1 MEIEIRQEK
10 LPPLSERR
18 RLRAAAGLTGIELAV
33 AMGVSPASVYA
44 WETGRRTPTGLQKA
58 AYLEAL
64 GQIRAELEED
74 VGDDR

>member
-64 GQIRAELEED
+64 RQISAELE
-74 VGDDR
+74 DDHDR